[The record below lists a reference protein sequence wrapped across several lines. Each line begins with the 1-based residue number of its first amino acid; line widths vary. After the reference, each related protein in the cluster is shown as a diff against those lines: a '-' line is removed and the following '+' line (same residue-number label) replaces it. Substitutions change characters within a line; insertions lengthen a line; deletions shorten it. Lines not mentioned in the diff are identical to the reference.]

1 MSKKNVMRKRNK
13 TLAFRLSNDEYNLI
27 QAKIK
32 ISGMNKGQ
40 FILNSLINQNI
51 TISGGKFQSD
61 RLAIEL
67 NKLSCSLE
75 NTKTTDG
82 TLIVLKECK
91 SLLEQLYNITE
102 YNNKLR

>member
-1 MSKKNVMRKRNK
+1 MSKKNVMRKRSK
-13 TLAFRLSNDEYNLI
+13 TLAFRLSDDEYNLI

-75 NTKTTDG
+75 NTKTTDE